1 MINSKKYL
9 NKINKYKEYLEKEK
23 LNIESKISEKQ
34 KNISIEKENLDNLI
48 KEKNK
53 VTAIFNIRKKIL
65 LNKGV
70 IFTVE
75 NKYGLKQWDNLFLK
89 KKEKLFWVVDKNGR
103 TIHIMDQELS
113 EIIRDFLKENIG
125 ISVLVIREDKRTL
138 FIQLRFIID

>member
-103 TIHIMDQELS
+103 TIHIIDEELS